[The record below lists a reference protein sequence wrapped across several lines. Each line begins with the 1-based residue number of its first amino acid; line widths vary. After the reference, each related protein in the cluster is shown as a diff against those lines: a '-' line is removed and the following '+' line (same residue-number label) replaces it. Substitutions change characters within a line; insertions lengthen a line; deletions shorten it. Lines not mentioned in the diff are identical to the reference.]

1 LNTGNRYAAFLPPD
15 DPNPI
20 DTRADVYS
28 MDGIQS
34 NALAEYQRNLKAHPN
49 FSYTQERIAFV

>member
-1 LNTGNRYAAFLPPD
+1 MYAAFLPPD